1 MPQRRPQ
8 INFQVDEPMKL
19 LYEEAKL
26 SGHWVT
32 RFCAAG
38 FLMMVEDPRLRMRA
52 LNRLRQWEAQ
62 YADASPADI
71 QAFVQQAEGAM
82 RRGVRESRPGPPT
95 RPPRKTGARG
105 KSG

>member
-1 MPQRRPQ
+1 MLKRKPQ

-19 LYEEAKL
+19 LYEEARI

-38 FLMMVEDPRLRMRA
+38 FLMMVEDPRLRLRA
-52 LNRLRQWEAQ
+52 VNRLREWEAQ
-62 YADASPADI
+62 YADASPEDI
-71 QAFVQQAEGAM
+71 RAFVQGAETAMQRGAPSS
-82 RRGVRESRPGPPT
+82 RRGPKARPA
-95 RPPRKTGARG
+95 RKTARHG